1 MTSYCIVSKLECTFF
16 DIFYHALR
24 WWYWELRSALYESEM
39 YCLPWHSSSATWWT
53 SGRLQLISATKEMK
67 KKSYQPII
75 DRDQDS
81 SRELSVFEDQYS
93 CEVLRDF
100 SHISTF
106 FVNVKVILQT
116 SSAAQWVHCWEMSRR
131 RQIIRAVARLQNKT
145 RQVSS
150 AEGRRHE
157 LRGIFLHKR
166 SQSWAKIK
174 TRQLSRLASC

>member
-1 MTSYCIVSKLECTFF
+1 
-16 DIFYHALR
+16 
-24 WWYWELRSALYESEM
+24 M

-81 SRELSVFEDQYS
+81 SQELSVFEDQYS

-100 SHISTF
+100 LHISTF

-174 TRQLSRLASC
+174 TRQLPRLASC

>member
-1 MTSYCIVSKLECTFF
+1 M
-16 DIFYHALR
+16 
-24 WWYWELRSALYESEM
+24 
-39 YCLPWHSSSATWWT
+39 
-53 SGRLQLISATKEMK
+53 ISATKEMK

-116 SSAAQWVHCWEMSRR
+116 SSAAQ
-131 RQIIRAVARLQNKT
+131 
-145 RQVSS
+145 
-150 AEGRRHE
+150 
-157 LRGIFLHKR
+157 
-166 SQSWAKIK
+166 
-174 TRQLSRLASC
+174 